1 MIIKLTSEEYEELK
15 ILVGIFEDFYID
27 HKPVDSFEV
36 IKDMVDSET
45 DIDKVEPE
53 LKEHILFQ
61 LKEGFDW
68 LAELNVKVD
77 LANKLLYFF
86 DRK

>member
-1 MIIKLTSEEYEELK
+1 MIIKLTSEEYEELGML
-15 ILVGIFEDFYID
+15 IELFEDFYID
-27 HKPVDSFEV
+27 HNPVDSFEI

-45 DIDKVEPE
+45 DIDKLEPE

-68 LAELNVKVD
+68 LAEFPIIFDIEK
-77 LANKLLYFF
+77 KLIGLFS
-86 DRK
+86 